1 MNEAV
6 RSEPSARTSA
16 VPFWRRALPFAIALL
31 LVGFVLLRLDL
42 AAFVRAVR
50 TTNYLGFLG
59 FTLVF
64 TLALLSTDSLATAH
78 VYRRTVCPVRYREV
92 FVIRGAS
99 YLPSMLNHHV
109 GQGWLTYFIAKSY
122 GAPLWRVAGAT
133 LLVYATTF
141 GCVFLLGVAALPFNH
156 GRVTWLAP
164 TIGGIAIA
172 GFLYMIVVHL
182 RPAILKRRQATAP
195 LVEVGVR
202 GHLLALVWRV
212 PHIFVLFLGTWLPF
226 RFFGVNVP
234 FVDALA
240 FIPVVM
246 LVTALPITPQGVGTR
261 DVISVQL
268 LASYAAGSR
277 EQQLAAVAAATL
289 SWACALTLVQAI
301 VSPLFM
307 RRAQRML
314 GASANRSSPP
324 PAVEGD

>member
-1 MNEAV
+1 MSGLA
-6 RSEPSARTSA
+6 RSEAPARA
-16 VPFWRRALPFAIALL
+16 PGMPLWRRVLPFALAALL
-31 LVGFVLLRLDL
+31 VVFVLSRLDIGE
-42 AAFVRAVR
+42 FVRAVR
-50 TTNYLGFLG
+50 TTNYLGFFG
-59 FTLVF
+59 FTVLF

-109 GQGWLTYFIAKSY
+109 GQGWLTYFISKRY
-122 GAPLWRVAGAT
+122 GAPLWRVACAT

-141 GCVFLLGVAALPFNH
+141 GCVFLLGAAALPFNH
-156 GRVTWLAP
+156 GRIKWLAP

-182 RPAILKRRQATAP
+182 RPAFLKHRQATAP

-202 GHLLALVWRV
+202 GHLLALAWRV
-212 PHIFVLFLGTWLPF
+212 PHIFILFLGTWIPF
-226 RFFGVNVP
+226 TFFDVNVP

-261 DVISVQL
+261 DVVAVQL
-268 LASYAAGSR
+268 LASYAPGNHQ
-277 EQQLAAVAAATL
+277 QQLAAVAAATL
-289 SWACALTLVQAI
+289 SWACAITIVQAI

-314 GASANRSSPP
+314 GAGTNRDLTP
-324 PAVEGD
+324 PAVE